1 MWKPV
6 LCCYLV
12 LYMLKPFDALVT
24 LTLKASPTGIVYL
37 VLNVIHKDLLA
48 YLDPLRMIAGDN
60 ILKLRYSSRRKLEIY
75 QL

>member
-24 LTLKASPTGIVYL
+24 LTLKMSPTDIVYL

-48 YLDPLRMIAGDN
+48 
-60 ILKLRYSSRRKLEIY
+60 
-75 QL
+75 